1 MIIVYNAQGLAAG
14 ASLDQNYWGGWIE
27 RLVIFMQTFRYLYK
41 RVNSTED
48 RKTDI
53 FQTPNE
59 MG

>member
-1 MIIVYNAQGLAAG
+1 MNVNKPTYRGVPGPKL
-14 ASLDQNYWGGWIE
+14 LGGWIE